1 MSASGAR
8 NRTEFARVWAEAMM
22 RRSIAE
28 GYTGKPDLPCVN
40 TGEAAKSGWG
50 NEKHATYSILFES
63 YLFEHGK
70 LPQGC

>member
-1 MSASGAR
+1 
-8 NRTEFARVWAEAMM
+8 M